1 MKSVIIVSLLV
12 IGISMVNGKLGK
24 PFNCDSNKVILQ
36 PFATKGPLAVIHAD
50 HELYSGGVVA
60 FVAPKLPWAFSQY
73 FDKVTEAK
81 YTLTKDSPE
90 IIWQVYE
97 RGDNEFAFKN
107 EKLKRYLKARD
118 WWGGWKVLA
127 NGKNLGSWETFKTGC
142 MGCPEAKYKGTFA
155 LGTAHGYFI
164 KIKHDGADGNKLKVE
179 QSKYC
184 CTDTTRFSFK
194 CKD

>member
-127 NGKNLGSWETFKTGC
+127 NGKNVGSWETFKTGC

-155 LGTAHGYFI
+155 LGTAHGYFL
-164 KIKHDGADGNKLKVE
+164 KIKPDGDRGKLKVE

-184 CTDTTRFSFK
+184 CTDGTRFSFK

>member
-50 HELYSGGVVA
+50 AELGAKGVIP
-60 FVAPKLPWAFSQY
+60 FVGPKLPYTFSQY
-73 FDKVTEAK
+73 FDMATGAK
-81 YTLTKDSPE
+81 YTLTKDSPD

-97 RGDNEFAFKN
+97 RGDNKFAFKS
-107 EKLKRYLKARD
+107 EKLKRYIRAKD
-118 WWGGWKVLA
+118 WFGGWSVIA
-127 NGKNLGSWETFKTGC
+127 NSPNLGSWETFKTGC

-155 LGTAHGYFI
+155 LGTAHGYFL
-164 KIKHDGADGNKLKVE
+164 KINQEANGSKLKVE

-184 CTDTTRFSFK
+184 CTDGTRFSFK

>member
-36 PFATKGPLAVIHAD
+36 PFATKGPLAVIYAD
-50 HELYSGGVVA
+50 TELGAKEVA
-60 FVAPKLPWAFSQY
+60 FVGPKLPYTFSQY
-73 FDKVTEAK
+73 ADMGTGAK
-81 YTLTKDSPE
+81 YRLTKDSPE

-107 EKLKRYLKARD
+107 EKLKRYIKARD

-127 NGKNLGSWETFKTGC
+127 NSENLGSWETFKTGC

-155 LGTAHGYFI
+155 LGTAHGYFL
-164 KIKHDGADGNKLKVE
+164 KMEMDTRGKLKVE

-184 CTDTTRFSFK
+184 CTDGTRFSFK